1 MSSRTDGK
9 TLRKIAA
16 NFPAVRSCQ
25 VKKVRAERREEGRT
39 RDDKERGGGGS
50 ERERAR
56 EGNYTQLL
64 SDRPIL
70 RLLQAKRSGSTSVRI
85 LTEDNAHQ

>member
-39 RDDKERGGGGS
+39 RDDKEREGGGGAS
-50 ERERAR
+50 EREREKAITPSSSLTDQFFASFRPSGAAAR
-56 EGNYTQLL
+56 V
-64 SDRPIL
+64 
-70 RLLQAKRSGSTSVRI
+70 SGF
-85 LTEDNAHQ
+85 